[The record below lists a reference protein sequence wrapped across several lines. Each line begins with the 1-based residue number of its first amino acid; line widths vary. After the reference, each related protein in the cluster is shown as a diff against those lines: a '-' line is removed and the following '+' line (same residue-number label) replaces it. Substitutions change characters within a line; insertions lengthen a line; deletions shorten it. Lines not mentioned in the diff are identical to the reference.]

1 MIEQRPRI
9 ASFEGVACK
18 AIMARLRSLCY
29 ILVLYLLVKVA
40 LWSPIKTVIRRGE
53 ADEYDYIIIGGGSA
67 GCVLANRLST
77 NPNVTVLLIEAGG
90 MDTHQYIH
98 TPWTFGKLQ
107 LSSLDWQYVTVPQK
121 NSHQAMIKQKSLW
134 PRGKVL
140 GGSSSINVHVYIRGN
155 PEDYNRWE
163 RLYGAKG
170 WSWDDV
176 LPYFK
181 KAEDWGGG
189 SRGDV
194 EYHGT
199 GGPLRVEYPKYR
211 TPSAKWFLEGAK
223 EIGYKETDPNG
234 RQQEG
239 VGYTQST
246 HKNGARWSTAQAY
259 LHPVRWR
266 ENLFLLLNTE
276 ASQVRFNGNRAESVI
291 VRDDNKRER
300 IIKARNEIILSGG
313 AIGSSIILLQSGIGP
328 ASHLSEAGINVIQDL
343 PVGKNLQD
351 HLMVPVC
358 YLLPNTP
365 YFKEWVFSVPMAE
378 SIYTRIRYMLFQDG
392 LPASTVAEVLLFLR
406 SGVRKEDMRPDLQFY
421 YLSLMMD
428 KPTAD
433 GIGYIPLL
441 AQSFF
446 GPNVLDESFSNVGFC
461 INAVDLHP
469 GSVGD
474 ITLHTKRPWSAPL
487 ISPNYLADPN
497 DVEVLLKG
505 IRAIQKIINSMVY
518 SNMSLECPAL
528 DARSTYKPDSDD
540 FWKWYIRQVS
550 SSSYHPVG
558 TARMGSMDDDKAVVD
573 YRLRVRGVKGLRVV
587 DASVMPELT
596 SGNTNAPVIMI
607 AEKAADMIM
616 EDN

>member
-1 MIEQRPRI
+1 MGMLR
-9 ASFEGVACK
+9 VA
-18 AIMARLRSLCY
+18 LCY

-67 GCVLANRLST
+67 GCVLANRLSS

-98 TPWTFGKLQ
+98 IPAAYSKLQ

-140 GGSSSINVHVYIRGN
+140 GGSSSINVNVYIRGN

-189 SRGDV
+189 SRGDI

-223 EIGYKETDPNG
+223 EVGYNETDPNG

-276 ASQVRFNGNRAESVI
+276 ASQVRFNGNKAESVV
-291 VRDDNKRER
+291 VRDDNRKER

-313 AIGSSIILLQSGIGP
+313 TIGSSIILLQSGIGP
-328 ASHLSEAGINVIQDL
+328 ASHLNEAGINVIQDL

-351 HLMVPVC
+351 HLMVPIC
-358 YLLPNTP
+358 YLLPNI
-365 YFKEWVFSVPMAE
+365 SVYDEKVLSAAVAQSLTTIMKF
-378 SIYTRIRYMLFQDG
+378 MLFREG
-392 LPASTVAEVLLFLR
+392 MTTASVVEANLFLK
-406 SGVRKEDMRPDLQFY
+406 SGVRKNDVLRPDLQVY
-421 YLSLMMD
+421 Y
-428 KPTAD
+428 AA
-433 GIGYIPLL
+433 GIFTKVETEGFGYIPLL
-441 AQSFF
+441 AQTYF
-446 GPNVLDESFSNVGFC
+446 GPSVLNEVSNNAGFC
-461 INAVDLHP
+461 IFAIDLHP

-497 DVEVLLKG
+497 DIEVLLKG
-505 IRAIQKIINSMVY
+505 IRAIQKIIKSTVY

-540 FWKWYIRQVS
+540 FWRWYIRQVTS
-550 SSSYHPVG
+550 TTYHPVG

-616 EDN
+616 EDH